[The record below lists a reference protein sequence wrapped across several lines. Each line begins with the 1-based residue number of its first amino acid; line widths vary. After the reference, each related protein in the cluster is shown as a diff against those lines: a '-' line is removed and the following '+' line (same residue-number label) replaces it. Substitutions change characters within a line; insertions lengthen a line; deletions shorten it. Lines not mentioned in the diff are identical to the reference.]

1 MVSGTYP
8 SEVLAAAVEVRKPCH
23 QEWRRLAPFCRAFH
37 KILNKRA
44 GTDGP
49 VSIAIQVSIDSQA
62 VSRLQLST
70 NSRWSRFTLVTQQ
83 SWRNLL
89 TREPAPN
96 NVRLASLLQTLRQC
110 RADNEFDDATL
121 D

>member
-1 MVSGTYP
+1 MVSGTY
-8 SEVLAAAVEVRKPCH
+8 C
-23 QEWRRLAPFCRAFH
+23 
-37 KILNKRA
+37 
-44 GTDGP
+44 P

-62 VSRLQLST
+62 VSRLQFVNQFPLEQ
-70 NSRWSRFTLVTQQ
+70 VQTQQ
-83 SWRNLL
+83 SYRNLL

-96 NVRLASLLQTLRQC
+96 NVRLASFLQTLRQC